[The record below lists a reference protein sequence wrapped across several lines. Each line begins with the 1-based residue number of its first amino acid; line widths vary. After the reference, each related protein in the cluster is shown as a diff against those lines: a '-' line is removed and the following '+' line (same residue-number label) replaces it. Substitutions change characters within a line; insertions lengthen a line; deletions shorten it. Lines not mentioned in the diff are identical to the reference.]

1 MDGLQVFFL
10 LLHYSASTL
19 FPFSCF
25 TGLRKK
31 KKPDMLHIPCK
42 NLNYRGICEKCNSHH
57 SPKAPPHPRPCPVNH
72 ADCSFPWKE
81 SQTQMSPGAKVGNE
95 RSLDIDDRLVLDWGN
110 LENKSPVYSE
120 FHNDPLNT
128 FIGWIQPTDHHFTDV
143 HSCSCIIFKN
153 SYIEI

>member
-25 TGLRKK
+25 TGLKK
-31 KKPDMLHIPCK
+31 KTKPDILHIPCK
-42 NLNYRGICEKCNSHH
+42 NLNYRGICDKCNSHH
-57 SPKAPPHPRPCPVNH
+57 SPKAPPNPRPCPVNH

-110 LENKSPVYSE
+110 LENEPCLLRIPQWPIKHIYRLDTVHWP
-120 FHNDPLNT
+120 PLSRCALLLMYY
-128 FIGWIQPTDHHFTDV
+128 F
-143 HSCSCIIFKN
+143 
-153 SYIEI
+153 